1 MYLHPAVGQALSHL
15 HSSFSLTEITSQ
27 PSFDMKLMTLQN
39 WPYLCSR
46 SGLYLWSG
54 IRLEAGQRI
63 VTLLLVGLTVRAQC
77 THIMEAGLTSGPVH
91 HCSFSAQSK
100 FGAGDEAETPAYKGR
115 RLTASRVTSNSI
127 TAGKAA
133 GIFFEDKSHFQR
145 VLRLLKMLPLVLCYW
160 FVPIHS
166 SLQRLSLEMKI
177 YRINSCLNRLFPVY
191 ELWLK
196 HKKFI

>member
-1 MYLHPAVGQALSHL
+1 MLRCAHTCYRQFQGFWRCSHRLGTLGFIQNKGFLHFRLDLDVYLHPAVGQALSHL
-15 HSSFSLTEITSQ
+15 HCSFSLTEITSQ
-27 PSFDMKLMTLQN
+27 PSFDMKLMTPQN

-46 SGLYLWSG
+46 SGLCLWSG

-77 THIMEAGLTSGPVH
+77 THIMEAGLTSGAEY

-127 TAGKAA
+127 TAGKAV

-145 VLRLLKMLPLVLCYW
+145 ILRLLKMLPLVLCY
-160 FVPIHS
+160 
-166 SLQRLSLEMKI
+166 
-177 YRINSCLNRLFPVY
+177 
-191 ELWLK
+191 
-196 HKKFI
+196 